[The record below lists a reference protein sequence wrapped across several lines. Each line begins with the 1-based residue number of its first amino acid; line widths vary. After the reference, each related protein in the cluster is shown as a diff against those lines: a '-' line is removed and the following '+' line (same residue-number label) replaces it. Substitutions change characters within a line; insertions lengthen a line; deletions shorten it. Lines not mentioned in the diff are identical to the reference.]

1 MHCSRK
7 GEEKMVEKDRLP
19 QILMHIFMILLTLC
33 CVLPFL
39 LMVMA
44 SFTEE
49 ATLVRNGYSFF
60 PEKFSLE
67 TYNYIFKSANTIFRG
82 YFMTIYVTVLGTLCN
97 LTLTIL
103 FAYPLSRKDLPFRN
117 GISFF
122 LFFTMLFNG
131 GLVPTYMMYANTF
144 HIKNTIWALIVPSL
158 MMNAFYVI
166 MMRSFFS
173 ASIPDSLIE
182 AAKLDGASE
191 LKVLT
196 RVIIPLSKPMMVTLV
211 LMVGLNYWNDWMNG
225 LYYVSDQSLYTI
237 QMILN
242 NMISNINF
250 LAKNAS
256 LFGATKIAL
265 PTVGI
270 RMGIAVIAVL
280 PILVIYPFLQKYFV
294 KGIVVGGVKG

>member
-1 MHCSRK
+1 MH
-7 GEEKMVEKDRLP
+7 
-19 QILMHIFMILLTLC
+19 ILMIALVLC

-49 ATLVRNGYSFF
+49 QTLIRNGYSFF

-67 TYNYIFKSANTIFRG
+67 TYQYILRSAKTIFRG
-82 YFMTIYVTVLGTLCN
+82 YGMTILVTVIGTVSN
-97 LTLTIL
+97 LAMTVL
-103 FAYPLSRKDLPFRN
+103 FAYPLSRKDLPYRN
-117 GISFF
+117 VLSFI

-144 HIKNTIWALIVPSL
+144 HIKNTIFALLIPNL

-166 MMRSFFS
+166 MMRSFFTT
-173 ASIPDSLIE
+173 SIPESLIE

-191 LKVLT
+191 MKILLQ
-196 RVIIPLSKPMMVTLV
+196 VILPLSKPMIVTLV

-225 LYYVSDQSLYTI
+225 MYYVTDNNLNTI

-242 NMISNINF
+242 NMIQNVEF
-250 LAKNAS
+250 LSKSAS
-256 LFGATKIAL
+256 VMGSDAAMIKM

-270 RMGIAVIAVL
+270 RMAIAVIAVL
-280 PILVIYPFLQKYFV
+280 PVMVIYPFLQKYFV

>member
-1 MHCSRK
+1 
-7 GEEKMVEKDRLP
+7 MVQHDKFQQAP
-19 QILMHIFMILLTLC
+19 MHIFMILLVLS

-49 ATLVRNGYSFF
+49 TTLTRNGYSFI
-60 PEKFSLE
+60 PEVFSLE
-67 TYNYIFKSANTIFRG
+67 TYRYIIRSAGTILRG
-82 YFMTIYVTVLGTLCN
+82 YVMTIVVTVIGTVCN
-97 LTLTIL
+97 LLLTIL
-103 FAYPLSRKDLPFRN
+103 FAYPLSRKDLPYRS
-117 GISFF
+117 GLSFF

-144 HIKNTIWALIVPSL
+144 HIKNTIFALIVPSL

-173 ASIPDSLIE
+173 SSIPDSLIE

-191 LKVLT
+191 RKILMSIV
-196 RVIIPLSKPMMVTLV
+196 VPLSKPMIVTLV
-211 LMVGLNYWNDWMNG
+211 LMVGLGYWNDWMNG
-225 LYYVSDQSLYTI
+225 LYYVTEQKLYTI

-242 NMISNINF
+242 NMINNIEF
-250 LAKNAS
+250 LTRNAS
-256 LFGATKIAL
+256 MLGSAAANMKI
-265 PTVGI
+265 PQVGI

-294 KGIVVGGVKG
+294 KGIVIGGVKG

>member
-1 MHCSRK
+1 
-7 GEEKMVEKDRLP
+7 MVERDRLQ
-19 QILMHIFMILLTLC
+19 QILMHVFMILLILC

-39 LMVMA
+39 LMVSA

-49 ATLVRNGYSFF
+49 ATLARNGYQFI
-60 PEKFSLE
+60 PEAFSLE
-67 TYNYIFKSANTIFRG
+67 TYNYIFRSASTIFRG
-82 YFMTIYVTVLGTLCN
+82 YGMTIFITVVGTLIN
-97 LTLTIL
+97 LMLTIL
-103 FAYPLSRKDLPFRN
+103 FAYPLSRKDLPFRS

-131 GLVPTYMMYANTF
+131 GLVPTYMMYANTL

-173 ASIPDSLIE
+173 SSIPDALIE

-191 LKVLT
+191 LRVLSK
-196 RVIIPLSKPMMVTLV
+196 IILPLSKPMVVTLV

-225 LYYVSDQSLYTI
+225 LYYVSDQNLYTI

-242 NMISNINF
+242 NMINNINF

-256 LFGATKIAL
+256 LFGATKVDL
-265 PTVGI
+265 PTIGI

-280 PILVIYPFLQKYFV
+280 PVMIIYPFLQKYFV
-294 KGIVVGGVKG
+294 KGIVIGGVKG

>member
-1 MHCSRK
+1 
-7 GEEKMVEKDRLP
+7 MVEHDRL
-19 QILMHIFMILLTLC
+19 QQTLMHIFMILLVLC

-44 SFTEE
+44 SFTDEQ
-49 ATLVRNGYSFF
+49 TLIRNGYSFF

-67 TYNYIFKSANTIFRG
+67 TYQYIMRSASTIFRG
-82 YFMTIYVTVLGTLCN
+82 YFMTILVTVIGTFCN
-97 LTLTIL
+97 ITMTVL
-103 FAYPLSRKDLPFRN
+103 FAYPLSRKDLPYRN
-117 GISFF
+117 VLSFI

-144 HIKNTIWALIVPSL
+144 HIKNTIWALLIPNL

-166 MMRSFFS
+166 MMRSFFT

-191 LKVLT
+191 MKIVTKVIL
-196 RVIIPLSKPMMVTLV
+196 PLSKPMLVTLV
-211 LMVGLNYWNDWMNG
+211 LMVGLTYWNDWMNG
-225 LYYVSDQSLYTI
+225 MYYVTDNNLNTI

-242 NMISNINF
+242 NMIQNVEFLSRSASVLGADAANI
-250 LAKNAS
+250 K
-256 LFGATKIAL
+256 L

-280 PILVIYPFLQKYFV
+280 PIMVIYPFLQKYFV

>member
-1 MHCSRK
+1 
-7 GEEKMVEKDRLP
+7 MVQHDKL
-19 QILMHIFMILLTLC
+19 QQTIMHIFMGILVLT

-44 SFTEE
+44 SLTEE
-49 ATLVRNGYSFF
+49 ATLTRNGYSFF
-60 PEKFSLE
+60 PEVFSLE
-67 TYNYIFKSANTIFRG
+67 TYRYIIRSANTILRG
-82 YFMTIYVTVLGTLCN
+82 YGMTIVVTVIGTLCN

-103 FAYPLSRKDLPFRN
+103 YAYPLSRRDLPYRGFL
-117 GISFF
+117 SFF

-144 HIKNTIWALIVPSL
+144 HIKNTIFALIVPSL

-173 ASIPDSLIE
+173 SSIPDSLIE

-191 LKVLT
+191 RKILTSIVL
-196 RVIIPLSKPMMVTLV
+196 PLSKPMVVTLV
-211 LMVGLNYWNDWMNG
+211 LMVGLGYWNDWMNG
-225 LYYVSDQSLYTI
+225 LYYVTDQGLFTI

-242 NMISNINF
+242 NMINNIEF
-250 LAKNAS
+250 LTRNAS
-256 LFGATKIAL
+256 MLGSAAANLKI
-265 PTVGI
+265 PQVGI

-280 PILVIYPFLQKYFV
+280 PILIIYPFLQKYFV
-294 KGIVVGGVKG
+294 KGIVIGGVKG

>member
-1 MHCSRK
+1 
-7 GEEKMVEKDRLP
+7 MVERDRLQ
-19 QILMHIFMILLTLC
+19 QILMHVFMILLILC

-39 LMVMA
+39 LMVSA

-49 ATLVRNGYSFF
+49 ATLARNGYQFI
-60 PEKFSLE
+60 PEAFSLE
-67 TYNYIFKSANTIFRG
+67 TYNYIFRSASTIFRG
-82 YFMTIYVTVLGTLCN
+82 YGMTIFITVVGTLSN
-97 LTLTIL
+97 LMLTIL
-103 FAYPLSRKDLPFRN
+103 FAYPLSRKDLPFRS

-131 GLVPTYMMYANTF
+131 GLVPTYMMYANTL

-173 ASIPDSLIE
+173 SSIPDALIE

-191 LKVLT
+191 LRVLSK
-196 RVIIPLSKPMMVTLV
+196 IILPLSKPMVVTLV

-225 LYYVSDQSLYTI
+225 LYYVSDQNLYTI

-242 NMISNINF
+242 NMINNINF

-256 LFGATKIAL
+256 LFGATKVDL
-265 PTVGI
+265 PTIGI

-280 PILVIYPFLQKYFV
+280 PVMIIYPFLQKYFV
-294 KGIVVGGVKG
+294 KGIVIGGVKG

>member
-1 MHCSRK
+1 
-7 GEEKMVEKDRLP
+7 MVQHDKL
-19 QILMHIFMILLTLC
+19 QQTLMHLFMILLVLC
-33 CVLPFL
+33 CILPFL
-39 LMVMA
+39 LMVIA

-49 ATLVRNGYSFF
+49 ATLTRNGYSFF
-60 PEKFSLE
+60 PEALSLE
-67 TYNYIFKSANTIFRG
+67 TYRYIIRSAGTIFRG
-82 YFMTIYVTVLGTLCN
+82 YLMTIIVTVIGTGCN
-97 LTLTIL
+97 LLLTVL
-103 FAYPLSRKDLPFRN
+103 FAYPLSRKDLPYR
-117 GISFF
+117 GILSFF

-144 HIKNTIWALIVPSL
+144 HIKNTVFALIIPSL

-191 LKVLT
+191 MKILG
-196 RVIIPLSKPMMVTLV
+196 RVILPLSKPMVVTLV
-211 LMVGLNYWNDWMNG
+211 LMVGLGYWNDWMNG
-225 LYYVSDQSLYTI
+225 LYYVTEQKLFTI

-242 NMISNINF
+242 NMINNIEF
-250 LAKNAS
+250 LTRNAS
-256 LFGATKIAL
+256 MLGTAASNMKI
-265 PTVGI
+265 PQVGI

-294 KGIVVGGVKG
+294 KGIVIGGVKG

>member
-1 MHCSRK
+1 
-7 GEEKMVEKDRLP
+7 
-19 QILMHIFMILLTLC
+19 MIALVLC

-49 ATLVRNGYSFF
+49 QTLIRNGYSFF

-67 TYNYIFKSANTIFRG
+67 TYQYILRSAKTIFRG
-82 YFMTIYVTVLGTLCN
+82 YGMTILVTVIGTVSN
-97 LTLTIL
+97 LAMTVL
-103 FAYPLSRKDLPFRN
+103 FAYPLSRKDLPYRN
-117 GISFF
+117 VLSFI

-144 HIKNTIWALIVPSL
+144 HIKNTIFALLIPNL

-166 MMRSFFS
+166 MMRSFFTT
-173 ASIPDSLIE
+173 SIPESLIE

-191 LKVLT
+191 MKILLQ
-196 RVIIPLSKPMMVTLV
+196 VILPLSKPMIVTLV

-225 LYYVSDQSLYTI
+225 MYYVTDNSLNTI

-242 NMISNINF
+242 NMIQNVEF
-250 LAKNAS
+250 LSKSAS
-256 LFGATKIAL
+256 VMGSDAAIIKM

-270 RMGIAVIAVL
+270 RMAIAVIAVL
-280 PILVIYPFLQKYFV
+280 PVMVIYPFLQKYFV

>member
-1 MHCSRK
+1 
-7 GEEKMVEKDRLP
+7 MVEHDRL
-19 QILMHIFMILLTLC
+19 QQTLMHLFMTILVLC

-49 ATLVRNGYSFF
+49 QTLLRNGYSFF

-67 TYNYIFKSANTIFRG
+67 TYQYILRSAKTIFHG
-82 YFMTIYVTVLGTLCN
+82 YFMTILVTVIGTVCN
-97 LTLTIL
+97 IAMTVL
-103 FAYPLSRKDLPFRN
+103 FAYPLSRKDLPYRN
-117 GISFF
+117 VLSFF

-144 HIKNTIWALIVPSL
+144 HIKNTIWALLIPNL
-158 MMNAFYVI
+158 MMNAFFVI
-166 MMRSFFS
+166 MMRSFFTT
-173 ASIPDSLIE
+173 SIPDSLIE

-191 LKVLT
+191 MGILTKVIL
-196 RVIIPLSKPMMVTLV
+196 PLSKPMLVTLV

-225 LYYVSDQSLYTI
+225 MYYVTDNNLNTI

-242 NMISNINF
+242 NMIQNVEF
-250 LAKNAS
+250 LSRSASVLGADAAKI
-256 LFGATKIAL
+256 KM

-280 PILVIYPFLQKYFV
+280 PVMVIYPFLQKYFV

>member
-1 MHCSRK
+1 
-7 GEEKMVEKDRLP
+7 MVQHDKF
-19 QILMHIFMILLTLC
+19 QQALMHIFMILLVLS

-49 ATLVRNGYSFF
+49 TTLTRNGYSFI
-60 PEKFSLE
+60 PEVFSLE
-67 TYNYIFKSANTIFRG
+67 TYRYIIRSAGTILRG
-82 YFMTIYVTVLGTLCN
+82 YVMTIVVTVIGTVCN
-97 LTLTIL
+97 LLLTIL
-103 FAYPLSRKDLPFRN
+103 FAYPLSRKDLPYRS
-117 GISFF
+117 GLSFF

-144 HIKNTIWALIVPSL
+144 HIKNTIFALIVPSL

-173 ASIPDSLIE
+173 SSIPDSLIE

-191 LKVLT
+191 RKILMSIV
-196 RVIIPLSKPMMVTLV
+196 VPLSKPMIVTLV
-211 LMVGLNYWNDWMNG
+211 LMVGLGYWNDWMNG
-225 LYYVSDQSLYTI
+225 LYYVTEQKLYTI

-242 NMISNINF
+242 NMINNIEF
-250 LAKNAS
+250 LTRNAS
-256 LFGATKIAL
+256 MLGSAAANMKI
-265 PTVGI
+265 PQVGI

-280 PILVIYPFLQKYFV
+280 PILIIYPFLQKYFV
-294 KGIVVGGVKG
+294 KGLTIGAVKG

>member
-1 MHCSRK
+1 MVQHDKIQQTIMH
-7 GEEKMVEKDRLP
+7 L
-19 QILMHIFMILLTLC
+19 FMIILVLC

-44 SFTEE
+44 SFTGEQ
-49 ATLVRNGYSFF
+49 TLIRNGYSFF

-67 TYNYIFKSANTIFRG
+67 TYQYIFRSAKTIFRG
-82 YFMTIYVTVLGTLCN
+82 YFMTILVTVIGTLCN
-97 LTLTIL
+97 ISMTVL
-103 FAYPLSRKDLPFRN
+103 FAYPLSRKDLPYRN
-117 GISFF
+117 ILSFI

-144 HIKNTIWALIVPSL
+144 HIKNTIWALLIPNL

-166 MMRSFFS
+166 MMRSFFT

-182 AAKLDGASE
+182 AAKLDGAGE
-191 LKVLT
+191 MRILMKVIL
-196 RVIIPLSKPMMVTLV
+196 PLSKPMLVTLV

-225 LYYVSDQSLYTI
+225 MYYVTDNNLNTI

-242 NMISNINF
+242 NMIQNVEF
-250 LAKNAS
+250 LSRSAS
-256 LFGATKIAL
+256 LLGADAANIKL

-280 PILVIYPFLQKYFV
+280 PVMAIYPFLQKYFV

>member
-1 MHCSRK
+1 
-7 GEEKMVEKDRLP
+7 
-19 QILMHIFMILLTLC
+19 MIALVLC

-49 ATLVRNGYSFF
+49 QTLIRNGYSFF

-67 TYNYIFKSANTIFRG
+67 TYQYILRSAKTIFRG
-82 YFMTIYVTVLGTLCN
+82 YGMTILVTVIGTVSN
-97 LTLTIL
+97 LAMTVL
-103 FAYPLSRKDLPFRN
+103 FAYPLSRKDLPYRN
-117 GISFF
+117 VLSFI

-144 HIKNTIWALIVPSL
+144 HIKNTIFALLIPNL

-166 MMRSFFS
+166 MMRSFFTT
-173 ASIPDSLIE
+173 SIPESLIE

-191 LKVLT
+191 MKILLQ
-196 RVIIPLSKPMMVTLV
+196 VILPLSKPMIVTLV

-225 LYYVSDQSLYTI
+225 MYYVTDNSLNTI

-242 NMISNINF
+242 NMIQNVEF
-250 LAKNAS
+250 LSKSAS
-256 LFGATKIAL
+256 VMGSDAAMIKM

-270 RMGIAVIAVL
+270 RMAIAVIAVL
-280 PILVIYPFLQKYFV
+280 AVMVIYPFLQKYFV

>member
-1 MHCSRK
+1 
-7 GEEKMVEKDRLP
+7 MVQHDKF
-19 QILMHIFMILLTLC
+19 QQALMHIFMILLVLS

-49 ATLVRNGYSFF
+49 TTLTRNGYSFI
-60 PEKFSLE
+60 PEVFSLE
-67 TYNYIFKSANTIFRG
+67 TYRYIIRSAGTILRG
-82 YFMTIYVTVLGTLCN
+82 YVMTIVVTVIGTVCN
-97 LTLTIL
+97 LLLTIL
-103 FAYPLSRKDLPFRN
+103 FAYPLSRKDLPYRS
-117 GISFF
+117 GLSFF

-131 GLVPTYMMYANTF
+131 DLVPTYMMYANTF
-144 HIKNTIWALIVPSL
+144 HIKNTIFALIVPSL

-173 ASIPDSLIE
+173 SSIPDSLIE

-191 LKVLT
+191 RKILMSIV
-196 RVIIPLSKPMMVTLV
+196 VPLSKPMIVTLV
-211 LMVGLNYWNDWMNG
+211 LMVGLGYWNDWMNG
-225 LYYVSDQSLYTI
+225 LYYVTEQKLYTI

-242 NMISNINF
+242 NMINNIEF
-250 LAKNAS
+250 LTRNAS
-256 LFGATKIAL
+256 MLGSAAANMKI
-265 PTVGI
+265 PQVGI

-294 KGIVVGGVKG
+294 KGIVIGGVKG

>member
-1 MHCSRK
+1 
-7 GEEKMVEKDRLP
+7 
-19 QILMHIFMILLTLC
+19 MHIFMILLVLS

-49 ATLVRNGYSFF
+49 TTLTRNGYSFI
-60 PEKFSLE
+60 PEVFSLE
-67 TYNYIFKSANTIFRG
+67 TYRYIIRSAGTILRG
-82 YFMTIYVTVLGTLCN
+82 YVMTIVVTVIGTVCN
-97 LTLTIL
+97 LLLTIL
-103 FAYPLSRKDLPFRN
+103 FAYPLSRKDLPYRS
-117 GISFF
+117 GLSFF

-144 HIKNTIWALIVPSL
+144 HIKNTIFALIVPSL

-173 ASIPDSLIE
+173 SSIPDSLIE

-191 LKVLT
+191 RKILMSIV
-196 RVIIPLSKPMMVTLV
+196 VPLSKPMIVTLV
-211 LMVGLNYWNDWMNG
+211 LMVGLGYWNDWMNG
-225 LYYVSDQSLYTI
+225 LYYVTEQKLYTI

-242 NMISNINF
+242 NMINNIEF
-250 LAKNAS
+250 LTRNAS
-256 LFGATKIAL
+256 MLGSAAANMKI
-265 PTVGI
+265 PQVGI

-280 PILVIYPFLQKYFV
+280 PILIIYPFLQKYFV
-294 KGIVVGGVKG
+294 KGIVIGGVKG

>member
-1 MHCSRK
+1 
-7 GEEKMVEKDRLP
+7 MVEHDKL
-19 QILMHIFMILLTLC
+19 QQTLMHLFMIILVLC

-49 ATLVRNGYSFF
+49 QTLIRNGYSFF

-67 TYNYIFKSANTIFRG
+67 TYRYIFRSANTIFKG
-82 YFMTIYVTVLGTLCN
+82 YFMTIFVTVVGTLCN
-97 LTLTIL
+97 ISMTVL
-103 FAYPLSRKDLPFRN
+103 FAYPLSRKDLPYRS
-117 GISFF
+117 GLSFF

-144 HIKNTIWALIVPSL
+144 HIKNTIWALIIPSL

-166 MMRSFFS
+166 MMRSFFTS
-173 ASIPDSLIE
+173 SIPDSLIE

-191 LKVLT
+191 MKILTKVIL
-196 RVIIPLSKPMMVTLV
+196 PLSKPMLVTLV

-225 LYYVSDQSLYTI
+225 MYYVNDNSLNTI

-242 NMISNINF
+242 NMIQNVEF
-250 LAKNAS
+250 LSRSAS
-256 LFGATKIAL
+256 VLGADAVKIKM

-280 PILVIYPFLQKYFV
+280 PVMVIYPFLQKYFV

>member
-1 MHCSRK
+1 
-7 GEEKMVEKDRLP
+7 MVEHDRL
-19 QILMHIFMILLTLC
+19 QQTLMHIFMILLVLC

-44 SFTEE
+44 SFTDEQ
-49 ATLVRNGYSFF
+49 TLIRNGYSFF

-67 TYNYIFKSANTIFRG
+67 TYQYIMRSASTIFRG
-82 YFMTIYVTVLGTLCN
+82 YFMTILVTVIGTFCN
-97 LTLTIL
+97 ITMTVL
-103 FAYPLSRKDLPFRN
+103 FAYPLSRKDLPYRN
-117 GISFF
+117 VLSFI

-144 HIKNTIWALIVPSL
+144 HIKNTIWALLIPNL

-166 MMRSFFS
+166 MMRSFFT

-191 LKVLT
+191 MKILTKVIL
-196 RVIIPLSKPMMVTLV
+196 PLSKPMLVTLV
-211 LMVGLNYWNDWMNG
+211 LMVGLTYWNDWMNG
-225 LYYVSDQSLYTI
+225 MYYVTDNNLNTI

-242 NMISNINF
+242 NMIQNVEFLSRSASVLGADAANI
-250 LAKNAS
+250 K
-256 LFGATKIAL
+256 L

-280 PILVIYPFLQKYFV
+280 PIMVIYPFLQKYFV

>member
-1 MHCSRK
+1 
-7 GEEKMVEKDRLP
+7 MVEHDRL
-19 QILMHIFMILLTLC
+19 QQTLMHIFMILLVLC

-44 SFTEE
+44 SFTDEQ
-49 ATLVRNGYSFF
+49 TLIRNGYSFF

-67 TYNYIFKSANTIFRG
+67 TYQYIMRSASTIFRG
-82 YFMTIYVTVLGTLCN
+82 YFMTILVTVIGTFCN
-97 LTLTIL
+97 ITMTVL
-103 FAYPLSRKDLPFRN
+103 FAYPLSSKDLPYRN
-117 GISFF
+117 VLSFI

-144 HIKNTIWALIVPSL
+144 HIKNTIWALLIPNL

-166 MMRSFFS
+166 MMRSFFT

-191 LKVLT
+191 MKILTKVIL
-196 RVIIPLSKPMMVTLV
+196 PLSKPMLVTLV
-211 LMVGLNYWNDWMNG
+211 LMVGLTYWNDWMNG
-225 LYYVSDQSLYTI
+225 MYYVTDNNLNTI

-242 NMISNINF
+242 NMIQNVEFLSRSASVLGADAANI
-250 LAKNAS
+250 K
-256 LFGATKIAL
+256 L

-280 PILVIYPFLQKYFV
+280 PIMVIYPFLQKYFV

>member
-1 MHCSRK
+1 
-7 GEEKMVEKDRLP
+7 MVEHDKL
-19 QILMHIFMILLTLC
+19 QQTLMHLFMIVLVLC

-49 ATLVRNGYSFF
+49 QTLIRNGYSFF

-67 TYNYIFKSANTIFRG
+67 TYRYIFRSANTIFRG
-82 YFMTIYVTVLGTLCN
+82 YFMTIFVTVVGTLCN
-97 LTLTIL
+97 IAMTVL
-103 FAYPLSRKDLPFRN
+103 FAYPLSRKDLPYRS
-117 GISFF
+117 GLSFF

-144 HIKNTIWALIVPSL
+144 HIKNTIWALIIPSL

-166 MMRSFFS
+166 MMRSFFTS
-173 ASIPDSLIE
+173 SIPDSLIE

-191 LKVLT
+191 MKILT
-196 RVIIPLSKPMMVTLV
+196 RVILPLSKPMLVTLV

-225 LYYVSDQSLYTI
+225 MYYVNDNSLNTI

-242 NMISNINF
+242 NMIQNVEF
-250 LAKNAS
+250 LSKSASVLGADAAK
-256 LFGATKIAL
+256 FKM

-280 PILVIYPFLQKYFV
+280 PVMVIYPFLQKYFV